1 MPRVEEVEADVQ
13 KKVVKAAE
21 QDRPDVAQR
30 RAEWIVRQAGLDP
43 EKLLF
48 LDEFGAKTNFTRTHG
63 RSLEGTRL
71 VAKVPYGHWKS
82 TTFVGALG
90 LRGWV
95 APLVIDGALNGELFR
110 AYVEQQ
116 LAPQLSKGDI
126 LILDNLACHKVA
138 GVRAALQRVGADVLY
153 LPPYS
158 PDFNPIEQAFS
169 KLKRLLSSAAARTVD
184 ALWHA
189 CGAELAK
196 FHPGEF
202 QNYLAHCGYKRY
214 S

>member
-1 MPRVEEVEADVQ
+1 M
-13 KKVVKAAE
+13 AE
-21 QDRPDVAQR
+21 R
-30 RAEWIVRQAGLDP
+30 RAEWFIMQAGLDP
-43 EKLLF
+43 ERLLF

-63 RSLEGTRL
+63 RSPEGTRL

-110 AYVEQQ
+110 SYVEQH
-116 LAPQLSKGDI
+116 LALQVRAGDV
-126 LILDNLACHKVA
+126 LILDNLRCHKVA
-138 GVRAALQRVGADVLY
+138 GVRDALRRVGADVLY

-169 KLKRLLSSAAARTVD
+169 KLKRLLRTAAPRTVET
-184 ALWHA
+184 LWTA
-189 CGAELAK
+189 CGDLLTK
-196 FHPGEF
+196 FTPTEF
-202 QNYLAHCGYKRY
+202 RNYITNSGYRY

>member
-1 MPRVEEVEADVQ
+1 VL
-13 KKVVKAAE
+13 KASE
-21 QDRPDVAQR
+21 QDRPDVAER
-30 RAEWIVRQAGLDP
+30 RAEWLVKQSGLDP
-43 EKLLF
+43 GKLLF
-48 LDEFGAKTNFTRTHG
+48 LDEFGAKTNLTRTHG

-71 VAKVPYGHWKS
+71 VAKVPSGHWKS

-110 AYVEQQ
+110 AYVEQH
-116 LAPQLSKGDI
+116 LAPQVSPGDV
-126 LILDNLACHKVA
+126 LILDNLSCHKVA
-138 GVRAALQRVGADVLY
+138 GVRDALQRVGAEVLY

-169 KLKRLLSSAAARTVD
+169 KLKRLLRTAAPRTVE
-184 ALWHA
+184 ALWTS

-196 FHPGEF
+196 FHPSEF
-202 QNYLAHCGYKRY
+202 QNYLTNCGYRY
-214 S
+214 G

>member
-1 MPRVEEVEADVQ
+1 M
-13 KKVVKAAE
+13 AE
-21 QDRPDVAQR
+21 R
-30 RAEWIVRQAGLDP
+30 RAAWVVRQSDLDP

-48 LDEFGAKTNFTRTHG
+48 LDEFGAKTNLARTHG
-63 RSLEGTRL
+63 RSLQGTRL
-71 VAKVPYGHWKS
+71 IAKAPYGHWKS
-82 TTFVGALG
+82 STFVGALG

-95 APLVIDGALNGELFR
+95 APLTIDGALNGDLFR
-110 AYVEQQ
+110 AYIEQH
-116 LAPQLSKGDI
+116 LAPQLRAGDI

-138 GVRAALQRVGADVLY
+138 GVREALRRAGADVLY

-169 KLKRLLSSAAARTVD
+169 KLKRLLRSAAPRTID

-189 CGAELAK
+189 CGNELAK
-196 FHPGEF
+196 FTAHEF
-202 QNYLAHCGYKRY
+202 RNYLTNSGYRY

>member
-1 MPRVEEVEADVQ
+1 M
-13 KKVVKAAE
+13 KAAE

-30 RAEWIVRQAGLDP
+30 RAEWIVRQMGLDP

-126 LILDNLACHKVA
+126 LILDNLACH
-138 GVRAALQRVGADVLY
+138 
-153 LPPYS
+153 S

-169 KLKRLLSSAAARTVD
+169 KLKRLLRSAAARTVD

>member
-1 MPRVEEVEADVQ
+1 VLRAS
-13 KKVVKAAE
+13 E
-21 QDRPDVAQR
+21 QDRPDVAER
-30 RAEWIVRQAGLDP
+30 RAEWVVRQAGLDP
-43 EKLLF
+43 ARLIF
-48 LDEFGAKTNFTRTHG
+48 LDECGVKTNLARTHG
-63 RSLEGTRL
+63 RSLQGTRL

-82 TTFVGALG
+82 TTFVSGIG

-110 AYVEQQ
+110 AYVEQH
-116 LAPQLSKGDI
+116 LAPQLHEGDV
-126 LILDNLACHKVA
+126 LILDNLQCHKVS
-138 GVRAALQRVGADVLY
+138 GVRNALRRVGADLLH

-169 KLKRLLSSAAARTVD
+169 KLKRLLRTAAPRTVD

-189 CGAELAK
+189 CGDLLAK
-196 FHPGEF
+196 FTSSEF
-202 QNYLAHCGYKRY
+202 QNYLAHCGYRY

>member
-1 MPRVEEVEADVQ
+1 
-13 KKVVKAAE
+13 VKAAE

-30 RAEWIVRQAGLDP
+30 RAEWIVRQMGLDP

-158 PDFNPIEQAFS
+158 PDFNPIERLWLR
-169 KLKRLLSSAAARTVD
+169 LKADFFCDFIARTPEELTARLCA
-184 ALWHA
+184 ALCHFMDDRPTVA
-189 CGAELAK
+189 SQCAFRK
-196 FHPGEF
+196 
-202 QNYLAHCGYKRY
+202 
-214 S
+214 

>member
-1 MPRVEEVEADVQ
+1 MVT
-13 KKVVKAAE
+13 
-21 QDRPDVAQR
+21 
-30 RAEWIVRQAGLDP
+30 QAGLAPD
-43 EKLLF
+43 KLLF
-48 LDEFGAKTNFTRTHG
+48 LDEIGAKTNLVRTHG

-71 VAKVPYGHWKS
+71 VAKVPHGHWKS

-110 AYVEQQ
+110 AYVEQH
-116 LAPQLSKGDI
+116 LAPQLQAGDV

-138 GVRAALQRVGADVLY
+138 GVRAAVQRVGADVLY

-169 KLKRLLSSAAARTVD
+169 KLKRLLRSAAPRTMN
-184 ALWHA
+184 ALWKA
-189 CGAELAK
+189 CGEELEK
-196 FHPGEF
+196 FTPTEF
-202 QNYLAHCGYKRY
+202 KNYLANSGYRY

>member
-1 MPRVEEVEADVQ
+1 M
-13 KKVVKAAE
+13 AA
-21 QDRPDVAQR
+21 Q
-30 RAEWIVRQAGLDP
+30 RAEWVVKQAGLDP
-43 EKLLF
+43 GKLLF

-95 APLVIDGALNGELFR
+95 APLTIDGALNGELFR
-110 AYVEQQ
+110 AYVEQH
-116 LAPQLSKGDI
+116 LAPQVSPGDV
-126 LILDNLACHKVA
+126 LILDNLSSHKVA
-138 GVRAALQRVGADVLY
+138 GVREALQKVGADVLY

-169 KLKRLLSSAAARTVD
+169 KLKRLLRSAGARTVD
-184 ALWHA
+184 ALWEA
-189 CGAELAK
+189 CGRELNK
-196 FHPGEF
+196 FTPTEF
-202 QNYLAHCGYKRY
+202 RNYLTNSGYRY
-214 S
+214 K